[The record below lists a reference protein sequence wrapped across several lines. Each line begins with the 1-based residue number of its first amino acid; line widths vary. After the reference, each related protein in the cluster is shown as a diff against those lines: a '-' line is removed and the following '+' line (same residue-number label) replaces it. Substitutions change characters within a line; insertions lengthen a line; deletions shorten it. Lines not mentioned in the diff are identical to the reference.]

1 MHYSAWRSNF
11 HTGIFTGS
19 GITRTQTY
27 IKLSNGNG
35 DIGKSR
41 KLVLRFVVAL
51 SHDGASPVKYKNR
64 ESERQNPTYLGLD
77 RLTEILHFAPKT
89 LSDT

>member
-1 MHYSAWRSNF
+1 MWRSNF
-11 HTGIFTGS
+11 YTGLFYRMGHHP
-19 GITRTQTY
+19 RTQTY